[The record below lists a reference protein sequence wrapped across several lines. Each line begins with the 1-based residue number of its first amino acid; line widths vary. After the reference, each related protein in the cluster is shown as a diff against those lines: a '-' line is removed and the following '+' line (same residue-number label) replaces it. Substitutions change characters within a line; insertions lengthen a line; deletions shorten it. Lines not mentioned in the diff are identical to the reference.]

1 VLPAFLIE
9 IVFYLVPG
17 FETVRERFEW
27 MGRKS
32 LRAVLLCASALLPYM
47 VLGWAAGSF
56 SHGLAL
62 AAAILVASFW
72 YVGIEPSLPAD
83 LLFLGFMA
91 AVYLSKLFDQSYG
104 HLNAHVALGILG
116 KLMWI
121 RLGLME
127 VLSLRGMKG
136 VKFGFV
142 PSAREWRIG
151 ALFYAG
157 FLPVGGAVAYLLRL
171 GSFHPQPL
179 VWWKFAGLAAATF
192 FGMLWVVA
200 LAEEFFFRAFL
211 QAVLAR
217 KLRSATAGLIIAS
230 VLFGLA
236 HLPYRVFPNWR
247 YVAIATMLGLFCGM
261 AMQKAGSVRASMVT
275 HALVVVTWRML
286 FVG

>member
-1 VLPAFLIE
+1 
-9 IVFYLVPG
+9 
-17 FETVRERFEW
+17 
-27 MGRKS
+27 MGGKS
-32 LRAVLLCASALLPYM
+32 VRAVLLVAGALLPYI
-47 VLGWAAGSF
+47 VLSLAAHSF
-56 SHGLAL
+56 SRGLAL

-72 YVGIEPSLPAD
+72 YVGAGPGALAD

-91 AVYLSKLFDQSYG
+91 AVYLSKLFDQAYG
-104 HLNAHVALGILG
+104 HLNAHIALGILG

-136 VKFGFV
+136 VKFGFF
-142 PSAREWRIG
+142 PSLREWRIG

-157 FLPVGGAVAYLLRL
+157 FLPVGGAVAYALRL

-179 VWWKFAGLAAATF
+179 PWWKFEALAVAMF

-211 QAVLAR
+211 QGMLAR
-217 KLRSATAGLIIAS
+217 KLKSATGALILAS
-230 VLFGLA
+230 LLFGLA
-236 HLPYRVFPNWR
+236 HLPYRAFPNWR
-247 YVAIATMLGLFCGM
+247 YVAIATVLGLFCGM
-261 AMQKAGSVRASMVT
+261 AMLKAGSVRASMVT

-286 FVG
+286 FTG